1 MLQEGGF
8 LCTGYQ
14 PALWVL
20 RVDLCYGIALLMVI
34 ELLPI
39 VKVFLLKF
47 NVAWFTSSVGHT
59 LLNLGM
65 DVTCVMLD

>member
-1 MLQEGGF
+1 MYRLSASALGVEGGF
-8 LCTGYQ
+8 V
-14 PALWVL
+14 LWYSIVN
-20 RVDLCYGIALLMVI
+20 GNSMF

-39 VKVFLLKF
+39 VEVFLLKF